1 MPDSPYTPGPFL
13 HAERNSALR
22 PNPRQDRHWPD
33 SWVSYPSRNLRA
45 LSRLARS
52 LRFQSTTQT
61 PKSPL
66 SWLTSS
72 CNLGSIPMEIQANTR
87 VALSPTR
94 GEAMVAKGKS
104 PPSPSS
110 LSRPHLAT
118 LRSLPLL
125 LLAAF
130 LFSLHSSTALV
141 STDSPNLVN
150 EAPHVSNPSTP
161 LQGPLDFRLEERWRI
176 DSEMPDG
183 SLLFGAV
190 SDVEWDSEGNIYFAD
205 YALETV
211 HVFTPEG
218 HHLRSLASKGEG
230 PGEVLSVEDC
240 FVTSQGVGII
250 EYNRQ
255 RITFLN
261 YDGTVAGL
269 WAPAGFGELRVR
281 PLQAVQRDSLFI
293 VACKMLE
300 PLGDR
305 AILHEF
311 LGQFSSAGQLLFQY
325 LEFPHEL
332 ARDRPFTFDEE
343 LIDGQQYFVA
353 TAQGEVFA
361 SPSYLKYLLLHFDID
376 GRLTKTF
383 GRTYEHVRRSA
394 AQVQDIQSL
403 LQAEH
408 VNYRNAVCVA
418 SPYERDI
425 LRLNMKDNYLWIETS
440 QGWFMSPAGT
450 ALTMDIF
457 DMNGHY
463 IRQARF
469 FGELDPWEDVFA
481 LGDSCALVI
490 TQSMS
495 SISASAAAKSATAG
509 SGSPDDNNAPQMII
523 CYDLVP
529 RED

>member
-1 MPDSPYTPGPFL
+1 
-13 HAERNSALR
+13 
-22 PNPRQDRHWPD
+22 
-33 SWVSYPSRNLRA
+33 
-45 LSRLARS
+45 
-52 LRFQSTTQT
+52 
-61 PKSPL
+61 
-66 SWLTSS
+66 
-72 CNLGSIPMEIQANTR
+72 
-87 VALSPTR
+87 
-94 GEAMVAKGKS
+94 MVAKGNS
-104 PPSPSS
+104 LPSPSS
-110 LSRPHLAT
+110 FSCPHLAT
-118 LRSLPLL
+118 LRSLPVL

-130 LFSLHSSTALV
+130 LFSLHSATPLV
-141 STDSPNLVN
+141 STDSPNLGN
-150 EAPHVSNPSTP
+150 EAPYVSNPSTP

-176 DSEMPDG
+176 ESEMPDG

-190 SDVEWDSEGNIYFAD
+190 SDVEWDSDGNIYLAD

-218 HHLRSLASKGEG
+218 HYLRSLASKGEG

-240 FVTSQGVGII
+240 FVTSQGIGII

-261 YDGTVAGL
+261 YDGTPAGL
-269 WAPAGFGELRVR
+269 WAPAGFGQLRVR

-311 LGQFSSAGQLLFQY
+311 LGQFSSAGQLLFKY

-343 LIDGQQYFVA
+343 MIDGQQYFVV
-353 TAQGEVFA
+353 TAKGEVFA
-361 SPSYLKYLLLHFDID
+361 SPSHLAYLLLHFDID
-376 GRLTKTF
+376 GNLTKTF
-383 GRTYEHVRRSA
+383 GRIYEHVRRSA
-394 AQVQDIQSL
+394 VQVQDIQSL

-408 VNYRNAVCVA
+408 VNYRNALCVA

-425 LRLNMKDNYLWIETS
+425 LKLNMKDNYLWIETS
-440 QGWFMSPAGT
+440 QGWFMNPAGT
-450 ALTMDIF
+450 ALTMDVF
-457 DMNGHY
+457 DMNGRY

-469 FGELDPWEDVFA
+469 FGELDPWQDVFA

-509 SGSPDDNNAPQMII
+509 SGSQDDDNAPQVII

-529 RED
+529 LED